1 MFQNESFNDQTVY
14 KFGTFDLMQKDILGK
29 ALLDYFQGNYTEDI
43 VTETNISEEDILP
56 LPYFFRSFEEMP
68 IIEQKALKLAK
79 GKVLDVGCG
88 AGSHALYLQQQGLD
102 VIAIDLSPGAIE
114 VCRLR
119 GVKNAKVIDILEVS
133 EQFDTLVLLMNGTGI
148 FKTLEN
154 VPAYLLHLKTL
165 LKPGGQILIDSSDL
179 IYMFE
184 EDEDGGIWVT
194 GDKDYYGE
202 LTFTMRYKGEST
214 EAFDW
219 LYLHFDLLNALAQE
233 AGLQCELIME
243 GNHYDYLARLS
254 F

>member
-1 MFQNESFNDQTVY
+1 MQN
-14 KFGTFDLMQKDILGK
+14 DILGK
-29 ALLDYFQGNYTEDI
+29 ALLDYFHGKYTEDI
-43 VTETNISEEDILP
+43 LTETNISEEDILP
-56 LPYFFRSFEEMP
+56 LPYFFRSFKEMP
-68 IIEQKALKLAK
+68 SIEQKALKLAK
-79 GKVLDVGCG
+79 GKVLDAGCG

-102 VIAIDLSPGAIE
+102 VFAIDLSPGAIE

-119 GVKNAKVIDILEVS
+119 GVKNAKVIDILKVS
-133 EQFDTLVLLMNGTGI
+133 EQFDTIVLLMNGTGI

-154 VPAYLLHLKTL
+154 APAYILHLKTL

-179 IYMFE
+179 IYMFD

-202 LTFTMRYKGEST
+202 LTFTMSYKGEST

-243 GNHYDYLARLS
+243 GNHFDYLARLS

>member
-1 MFQNESFNDQTVY
+1 
-14 KFGTFDLMQKDILGK
+14 MQKDILGK

-119 GVKNAKVIDILEVS
+119 GVKNAKVIDLLEVS

-179 IYMFE
+179 IYMYE

>member
-1 MFQNESFNDQTVY
+1 
-14 KFGTFDLMQKDILGK
+14 MQKDILGK

-119 GVKNAKVIDILEVS
+119 GVKNAKVIDLLDVS

-165 LKPGGQILIDSSDL
+165 LKPGGQILIDSSDI